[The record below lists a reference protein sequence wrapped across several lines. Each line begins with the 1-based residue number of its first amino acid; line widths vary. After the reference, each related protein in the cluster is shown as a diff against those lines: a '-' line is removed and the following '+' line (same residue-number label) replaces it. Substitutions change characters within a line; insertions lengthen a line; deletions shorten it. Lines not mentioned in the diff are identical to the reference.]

1 LSTACFVGVETGG
14 TKTVCRIDRGG
25 ETIAEERWTTT
36 TAEAMADAVEALV
49 ARSMPRA
56 ASVAGIGLAAFGPLV
71 VARDSPDRGLMLETS
86 KPGWAGS
93 NLRASLAARLG
104 APTLVDTDV
113 SAAAVAEQRLGAGRG
128 CDSLAYVTMGTG
140 IGGGLAIGGHSLAG
154 ALHPE
159 IGHIRLRRR
168 ADDRVPSACPF
179 HDDCAEGLAAGP
191 AILRRLGPG
200 RLLGD
205 DPDTLDLVAGYLGA
219 LLATLVL
226 AWSPARI
233 VLGGGVMATVGLPEA
248 AAGYMRAALGGYG
261 VGPAAHAPDFLC
273 RAGLDHAGLEGA
285 MIMAREA
292 GGYS

>member
-1 LSTACFVGVETGG
+1 MSAICFVGVETGG
-14 TKTVCRIDRGG
+14 TKTLCRIDQGG
-25 ETIAEERWTTT
+25 ETIAEERWATT
-36 TAEAMADAVEALV
+36 TAEAAADAVEALV
-49 ARSMPRA
+49 ARSVPRS

-113 SAAAVAEQRLGAGRG
+113 SAAAFAEQRLGSGRG

-140 IGGGLAIGGHSLAG
+140 IGGGLAISGRSLAG

-159 IGHIRLRRR
+159 IGHIRLHRR
-168 ADDRVPSACPF
+168 ADDHVPSACPF
-179 HDDCAEGLAAGP
+179 HGDCAEGLAAGP
-191 AILRRLGPG
+191 AILQRLGPG
-200 RLLGD
+200 RVLGD

-248 AAGYMRAALGGYG
+248 AAGYMRAELGGYG
-261 VGPAAHAPDFLC
+261 VGPAAHAPDFLR
-273 RAGLDHAGLEGA
+273 RAELDHAGLEGA